1 MTGSSAT
8 GLSSY
13 GLFEN
18 LSQRSRSNSWESTKS
33 DKGDSTT
40 RSDIDIVVCFS
51 DEMQHMLH
59 GEALL
64 IQALADH
71 FTKIKDYVIESTD
84 GVKIHVEINRVLPNA
99 RVPLIK
105 AEVVLTRSISVIK
118 VPVDIS
124 IDGPN
129 TGIASTTMIR
139 TEG

>member
-1 MTGSSAT
+1 MKEGGVRRRVKELWSFSDVEVTGSSAT

-84 GVKIHVEINRVLPNA
+84 GEVKFW
-99 RVPLIK
+99 
-105 AEVVLTRSISVIK
+105 VIEK
-118 VPVDIS
+118 
-124 IDGPN
+124 
-129 TGIASTTMIR
+129 
-139 TEG
+139 